1 MENSILEILNTSLF
15 SIDQRLKIVEWI
27 KNKELSQDD
36 IDKILD
42 LIHNFNDWVNIAVNR
57 YYRNMDNVYK
67 QYLDKNISLLKQW
80 MIKIKIKTN
89 EVKTYETEWDADLLL
104 DQI

>member
-1 MENSILEILNTSLF
+1 MQKLDVLSF
-15 SIDQRLKIVEWI
+15 SKKIV
-27 KNKELSQDD
+27 
-36 IDKILD
+36 
-42 LIHNFNDWVNIAVNR
+42 
-57 YYRNMDNVYK
+57 YYK
-67 QYLDKNISLLKQW
+67 QYLDKNISALKQW